1 MLDLIN
7 ISMRYNDG
15 KDNEVRALNNVSMH
29 VHQGEMIALVGESG
43 SGKST
48 LLRVMGGILKPT
60 EGQYTFNGTE
70 VYKLRDSA
78 LARLR
83 NQNIGYVLQD
93 FGLLG
98 DRNVLENICLP
109 MMFSKMKW
117 KSIASRAQDVMHQ
130 LRIEDLSTRQVHQ
143 LSGGQSQ
150 LVAIARALAMKT
162 PLILA
167 DEPTGAL
174 DSETADHLMEV
185 FMDLNRAGKTVVI
198 VTHNIRISKMCKRI
212 IRIHDGL
219 LQ

>member
-48 LLRVMGGILKPT
+48 LLRVMGGILKPS